1 MGASGDNR
9 LANLLGAV
17 AIGLTDNDREVASV
31 VAELDGRAAAALVA
45 LLDFAPSSTVHM
57 LSQVVGL
64 THAGGV
70 RLVNRLVKAGYVA
83 RASGGDARSISIDLT
98 SRGRSTARQIRKHR
112 RTAITAA
119 MAGLTEQQR
128 EQLTTACELLITN
141 LTNQRLTQ
149 RAGGTRPAGGA
160 LCRMCDFH
168 ACGRPAGRCPA
179 ATAAAEPKNRHHLGT
194 P

>member
-1 MGASGDNR
+1 VGDRDVR

-17 AIGLTDNDREVASV
+17 ATGLTDNDYEVVSA

-45 LLDFAPSSTVHM
+45 LLDFTPSGTVRV

-70 RLVNRLVKAGYVA
+70 RLVNRLVQAGYVE
-83 RASGGDARSISIDLT
+83 RKPGGDARSISVDLT

-112 RTAITAA
+112 HTALTAA
-119 MAGLTEQQR
+119 LAGLTEAQR
-128 EQLTTACELLITN
+128 EQLTTLCEVLITN

-160 LCRMCDFH
+160 LCRMCDFD

-179 ATAAAEPKNRHHLGT
+179 ATAAAESKSRHHLGT